1 MKSIFEN
8 VIARGSYDLT
18 GLLNKIDTYHV
29 EGRLTDAER
38 EELCERARAHARE
51 ALSYDVRTEIDAL
64 WAAVRSLEARIS
76 APGSGGTAA
85 TEPDPEANPE
95 AAEFVQ
101 PTGAHD
107 AYNTGDCV
115 TYRGVIYRSL
125 IDSNVWAPDV
135 YPAGWEV
142 IN

>member
-18 GLLNKIDTYHV
+18 GLLNRINTYHI

-38 EELCERARAHARE
+38 DELCERARENARE

-64 WAAVRSLEARIS
+64 WEAVRGLEARLS
-76 APGSGGTAA
+76 APESGTAA
-85 TEPDPEANPE
+85 PD

-115 TYRGVIYRSL
+115 TYGGAVYRSL
-125 IDSNVWAPDV
+125 IDHNVWAPDV
-135 YPAGWEV
+135 YPAGWEK
-142 IN
+142 IS